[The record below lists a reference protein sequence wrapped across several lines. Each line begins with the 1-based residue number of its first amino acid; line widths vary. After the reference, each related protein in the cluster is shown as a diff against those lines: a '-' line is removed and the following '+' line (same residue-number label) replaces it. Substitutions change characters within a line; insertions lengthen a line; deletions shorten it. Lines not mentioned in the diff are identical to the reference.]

1 METVVSGLTDPAVA
15 RKVKRMLTA
24 VKQVF
29 LVLNPDISVGADE
42 FRQGASEYV
51 QKVFSRT
58 ERPPTCRVRTYP
70 DLVDLGDDELMLS
83 LKDGCND
90 ALAVLLDRYQRL
102 VFYIVLRIV
111 RDRQEAEDVV
121 QNVFL
126 DVFRA
131 VQLFDPAKGTA
142 KGWLLEYAYHRA
154 INRRRH
160 LTSRK
165 FYQQENIDETELPQA
180 TNCWFVRYTRCELR
194 MLLEQALATLR
205 DKERRV
211 IELVSYEGLS
221 MKEVAEKTGESLV
234 NVRHRYYRGL
244 RKLREFVER
253 SPQPVDIRTRR
264 AKSIHKA
271 EPGEDET
278 STPGQL
284 AA

>member
-1 METVVSGLTDPAVA
+1 
-15 RKVKRMLTA
+15 MLTA
-24 VKQVF
+24 VKQLYVT
-29 LVLNPDISVGADE
+29 LNPDISVGAE
-42 FRQGASEYV
+42 VFRRGAAEYV
-51 QKVFSRT
+51 HKVLART
-58 ERPPTCRVRTYP
+58 EKPVPRPALTYA
-70 DLVDLGDDELMLS
+70 DLVALGDDDLMLS
-83 LKDGCND
+83 LKAGCND

-102 VFYIVLRIV
+102 VFSIVLRIV
-111 RDRQEAEDVV
+111 RDRQEAEDVM

-165 FYQQENIDETELPQA
+165 FYQQESIDETELTQP

-194 MLLEQALATLR
+194 MLLEQGLSTLR
-205 DKERRV
+205 AKQRRV

-253 SPQPVDIRTRR
+253 SPQPIEFPIR
-264 AKSIHKA
+264 SINSVNKP
-271 EPGEDET
+271 EQRERET
-278 STPGQL
+278 SATNKL